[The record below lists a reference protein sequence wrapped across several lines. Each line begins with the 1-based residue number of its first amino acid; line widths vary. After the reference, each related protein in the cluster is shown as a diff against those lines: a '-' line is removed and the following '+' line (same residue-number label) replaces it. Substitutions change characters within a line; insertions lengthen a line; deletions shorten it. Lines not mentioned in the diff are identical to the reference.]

1 MSNIKVANRNTES
14 QTESQADFTKMNS
27 SSTSV
32 NFPNNNI
39 YLDRHYQEMRR
50 KPDLSKHLKQLME
63 INKVSSTQLSKE
75 CAIPA
80 STLSTYLSGKKAS
93 YSPDHLAALADY
105 FSVSLDYLM
114 FGETSG
120 ASSLNSL
127 LTEQIFDGYLKV
139 KVERVI
145 PNNKKDKGS

>member
-1 MSNIKVANRNTES
+1 MSDSKVVDKFNEFDTDQS
-14 QTESQADFTKMNS
+14 DVFTKMNS
-27 SSTSV
+27 AATIVNSS
-32 NFPNNNI
+32 NNI
-39 YLDRHYQEMRR
+39 KDLRRIDQEMKR
-50 KPDLSKHLKQLME
+50 KPDLSKHLRALME
-63 INKVSSTQLSKE
+63 QSKISSTQLSKE
-75 CAIPA
+75 CLIPA

-145 PNNKKDKGS
+145 PNSKKDKGS